1 MEFSFFTTNN
11 KSGHK
16 SKESWFSKN
25 HPDEYKKIISYCQP
39 HHINTFKEAIWFYFH
54 KLTSKP
60 KCVCGNILKFSD
72 RFDRGYNSFCSL
84 TCANSHKEEM
94 VKRQKESIQKKWGV
108 DFFPQHKEFVNKQK
122 TTKKERYG
130 DERYNNV
137 EKMKLT
143 KQKLYGDSGYNN
155 SEKNKISRRI
165 SFISTIKQK
174 IGKLDDNFI
183 SYDLEDDNITLNCGT
198 CKTDYQIYNNLFNYR
213 TKQKSVLC
221 TICNPTDEKQVS
233 GLELDLINFVS
244 SLVEVETKNRTV
256 LGGKELDAFIP
267 SKNLAIEFNGLYWH
281 SDIYK
286 DKNYHLNKTILCDK
300 KGVNL
305 LHVFEDEW
313 LEKSDIVK
321 SIIKNKLGVWD
332 KRVYARNCE
341 VKVVDKSEEKSF
353 LNNNHIQ
360 GFVGSNITYGL
371 YYNGELVSL
380 MSFGGLRKSLGY
392 DSKEG
397 SYEML
402 RFCNKLNYNV
412 VGGASK
418 LFKHF
423 IKTNNPNQI
432 ISYSDMRYFDGSLY
446 EKLSFEFIGD
456 TKPNYFYVIN
466 HNRENRFKYRKD
478 VLVKEGFDSTKTE
491 EGIMRERGFNRI
503 WDCGNKKW
511 LYQIK

>member
-1 MEFSFFTTNN
+1 MDFSFFTTNN
-11 KSGHK
+11 KSGYK
-16 SKESWFSKN
+16 TKESWFSKN
-25 HPDEYKKIISYCQP
+25 YPEEYQKIIQYTS
-39 HHINTFKEAIWFYFH
+39 NFDLKSFKEKIWFFYH
-54 KLTSKP
+54 NLKEIP
-60 KCVCGNILKFSD
+60 KCPCGTQSKFTE
-72 RFDRGYNSFCSL
+72 RFDRGYQDFCSL

-108 DFFPQHKEFVNKQK
+108 DFFPQHKEFNKKQK
-122 TTKKERYG
+122 ATKKERYG
-130 DERYNNV
+130 DEHYNNV
-137 EKMKLT
+137 DKMKST

-165 SFISTIKQK
+165 SFISTIKEK
-174 IGKLDDNFI
+174 IVKLNDNFI

-221 TICNPTDEKQVS
+221 TLCNPTDEKQVS

-244 SLVEVETKNRTV
+244 GIVQVETKNRTV
-256 LGGKELDAFIP
+256 LEGKELDVFIP

-286 DKNYHLNKTILCDK
+286 DKNYHLNKTILCNK

-332 KRVYARNCE
+332 KRIYARNCGVRVIE
-341 VKVVDKSEEKSF
+341 KLEEKEF
-353 LNNNHIQ
+353 LNTNHIQ
-360 GFVGSNITYGL
+360 GFVGSNTTYGL
-371 YYNGELVSL
+371 YHNGDLVSI
-380 MSFGGLRKSLGY
+380 MTFGKLRKSLGY
-392 DSKEG
+392 NSKDG

-412 VGGASK
+412 IGGASK
-418 LFKHF
+418 LFKQF
-423 IKTNNPNQI
+423 IKTNNPKEI
-432 ISYSDMRYFDGSLY
+432 ISYSDNRYFDGSLY
-446 EKLSFEFIGD
+446 GRLGFDFIGD

-478 VLVKEGFDSTKTE
+478 VLVKEGYDNGKSE
-491 EGIMRERGFNRI
+491 SQIMKERGIPRI
-503 WDCGNKKW
+503 LDCGNKKW
-511 LYQIK
+511 VINL

>member
-1 MEFSFFTTNN
+1 MDFSFFTTNN
-11 KSGHK
+11 KSGYK
-16 SKESWFSKN
+16 TKESWFSKN
-25 HPDEYKKIISYCQP
+25 YPEEYQKILQYTS
-39 HHINTFKEAIWFYFH
+39 NFDLKSFKEKIWFFYH
-54 KLTSKP
+54 NLKEVP
-60 KCVCGNILKFSD
+60 KCPCGHQSKFTE
-72 RFDRGYNSFCSL
+72 RFDRGYQDFCSL

-108 DFFPQHKEFVNKQK
+108 DFFPQHKEFNKKQK
-122 TTKKERYG
+122 ATKKERYG
-130 DERYNNV
+130 DEHYNNV
-137 EKMKLT
+137 DKMKST

-165 SFISTIKQK
+165 SFISTIKEK

-183 SYDLEDDNITLNCGT
+183 SYNLEDDNITLNCGT

-244 SLVEVETKNRTV
+244 GIVQVETKNRTI
-256 LGGKELDAFIP
+256 LEGKELDIFIP

-286 DKNYHLNKTILCDK
+286 DKNYHLNKTILCNK

-332 KRVYARNCE
+332 KRIYARNCE
-341 VKVVDKSEEKSF
+341 VKIVNKSEEKSF
-353 LNNNHIQ
+353 LNVNHIQ
-360 GFVGSNITYGL
+360 GFVGSNTTYGL
-371 YYNGELVSL
+371 YHNNELVSL

-402 RFCNKLNYNV
+402 RFCNKLNHNV

-423 IKTNNPNQI
+423 IKTNNPRQI

-446 EKLSFEFIGD
+446 EKLGFEFIGD

-478 VLVKEGFDSTKTE
+478 VLVKAGYDSTKTE
-491 EGIMRERGFNRI
+491 KDIMKERGFNRI

-511 LYQIK
+511 VWFR